1 MSLGLRDY
9 QVAFVSDLR
18 AAFTRGHRR
27 VLGVSP
33 TGSGK
38 TRCAVSM
45 ISGAMQRGHRT
56 LFAAGRRE
64 LVEQTVLAL
73 HAAGID
79 DIRVIQASRDEGRP
93 DAAVTVGSVQTIAQ
107 PRWLDQLPRVQ
118 FGVLDEAHHGS
129 AATWADVLR
138 SQPDARWVGLTATPE
153 RADGKPLD
161 LFETIVLGPS
171 VRSLTEF
178 GHLVP
183 CRVWAGPETLEPGQL
198 AMTPLEAY
206 IRFGT
211 GELAAVYCRDV
222 AHARAEL
229 AVFRGAGISA
239 DIVTGSSGRGDTP
252 RDEVIARWRSGDIR
266 VVTSVGVLTE
276 GFDLPRLG
284 LAILAR
290 RFNHAGQY
298 LQVVGRILRTA
309 PGKTGSTLVDL
320 TGCAHEHGPPDLD
333 RVYSLDGK
341 AISTIAREGFGQCRA
356 CGSMYV
362 AGPRACPHCGAEIPV
377 RPAPLPRSVGAG
389 VTELGTARPR
399 SEFVVTIASKYR
411 GTCAACGVGYERG
424 DQILWATAARVAR
437 HQRCPAAA
445 QTGAQ
450 P

>member
-1 MSLGLRDY
+1 
-9 QVAFVSDLR
+9 
-18 AAFTRGHRR
+18 
-27 VLGVSP
+27 
-33 TGSGK
+33 
-38 TRCAVSM
+38 M
-45 ISGAMQRGHRT
+45 IYGAMQRGHRS

-73 HAAGID
+73 RGAGIA

-93 DAAVTVGSVQTIAQ
+93 DAAVIVGSIQTIAQ
-107 PRWLDQLPRVQ
+107 PRWLDTLPKVQ
-118 FGVLDEAHHGS
+118 FGVLDEAAHG
-129 AATWADVLR
+129 AASTWVDVLR

-153 RADGKPLD
+153 RADGKPLE
-161 LFETIVLGPS
+161 LFETIVCGPS
-171 VRSLTEF
+171 VRSLTDL

-183 CRVWAGPETLEPGQL
+183 CRVWAGPADLKPGQL

-206 IRFGT
+206 LGFGS
-211 GELAAVYCRDV
+211 GDLAAVYCRDI
-222 AHARAEL
+222 AHARDEL
-229 AVFRGAGISA
+229 AVFRGAGIAA
-239 DIVTGSSGRGDTP
+239 DIVTGSAGRGDTP
-252 RDEVIARWRSGDIR
+252 RDEVIARWRAGDIR

-276 GFDLPRLG
+276 GFDLPKLG

-309 PGKTGSTLVDL
+309 PGKTSSTLVDL
-320 TGCAHEHGPPDLD
+320 TGCAHDHGPPDLE
-333 RVYSLDGK
+333 RIYSLTGK
-341 AISTIAREGFGQCRA
+341 AISTTSRESFGQCLA

-377 RPAPLPRSVGAG
+377 RSAPLPRSVGAG
-389 VTELGTARPR
+389 VTELGPARLR

-411 GTCAACGVGYERG
+411 GTCAACGGGYQRG
-424 DQILWATAARVAR
+424 DQISWATVARVAR

-445 QTGAQ
+445 QIE